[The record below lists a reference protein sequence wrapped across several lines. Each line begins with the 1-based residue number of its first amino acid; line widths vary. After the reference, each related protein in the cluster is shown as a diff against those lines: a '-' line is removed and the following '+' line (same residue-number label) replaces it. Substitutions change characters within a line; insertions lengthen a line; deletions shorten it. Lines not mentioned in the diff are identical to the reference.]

1 MPAAFQVNIV
11 ITAGVDYT
19 QQFTLTNPDKSPL
32 DITGYTFTGNVSKY
46 PRSKDAVLSTA
57 EEPVYIRY
65 PLTTR
70 VVNGTGGIYEIAMS
84 STETNKLME
93 GKYAYSVVMRNGNGD
108 LSEAVQGLAFVEVA
122 FGTPPPAPVPQ

>member
-11 ITAGVDYT
+11 ITAGVDYN

-46 PRSKDAVLSTA
+46 PRSKDALLSTA

-70 VVNGTGGIYEIAMS
+70 VVNGVGGIYQISMEAD
-84 STETNKLME
+84 ETN
-93 GKYAYSVVMRNGNGD
+93 
-108 LSEAVQGLAFVEVA
+108 
-122 FGTPPPAPVPQ
+122 

>member
-11 ITAGVDYT
+11 ITAGVDYN

-46 PRSKDAVLSTA
+46 PRSKDALLSTA

-70 VVNGTGGIYEIAMS
+70 VVNGVGGIYQISMEAD
-84 STETNKLME
+84 ETNKLQE
-93 GKYAYSVVMRNGNGD
+93 GKYIYSVVMRDGNGE
-108 LSEAVQGLAFVEVA
+108 LSEAVQGLAFVEIG
-122 FGTPPPAPVPQ
+122 FGAPPPAPVPQ